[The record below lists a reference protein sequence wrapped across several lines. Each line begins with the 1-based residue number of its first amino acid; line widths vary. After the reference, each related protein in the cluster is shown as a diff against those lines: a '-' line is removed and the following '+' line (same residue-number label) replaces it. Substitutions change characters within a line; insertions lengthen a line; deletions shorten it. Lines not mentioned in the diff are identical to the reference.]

1 MHPRNPYR
9 TSIDFAA
16 LSEAYHPL
24 KSYLVR
30 TANGHH
36 TLDFGNA
43 EAQICL
49 TKALLHCDFGLDMQ
63 LTPER
68 LCPPVTS
75 VSTSLTRTN
84 PDHLLRLNYILW
96 LQDIVLATQDDP
108 RGPVVGIDVGTGAS
122 AIYPLLGCATNA
134 RWAFVATE
142 LDPLSLR
149 FARENVARNGLDK
162 PHDALTKSVHAPSPR
177 IEILQASEDGSLLLP
192 LATYPDR
199 QFAFSMC
206 NPPFYESVEEIAA
219 CAAGKAR
226 PAVGA
231 RRVGSRGV
239 ARSSAAGSRQTTPG
253 RQMEPGSRQSTSGSQ
268 NSTPASRHTTPG
280 SRQST
285 PGPELA
291 TALAG
296 APVEMVT
303 PGGEVAFVARMVAE
317 SVRYG
322 ERCRWYTSLLGK
334 LSSVAEIIDNYA
346 ITELVQGQ
354 TRRWAIGWSLITV
367 RLPDSL
373 ARVSSQALQ
382 SVLPSRNEITQPL
395 PQHIATDASWSERAE
410 AAVRE
415 TCRALPGV
423 TVQASAQTHALT
435 ISATANTWSRA
446 ARRKAQREA
455 TSTQPTP
462 GHHVEPSLVVLVSWS
477 IDGRE
482 ELEAPLT
489 ALGAT
494 ADAMDWENDGDV
506 SPGDAAAEYAV
517 EGRRKSSDSA
527 VDVDNPSDAARC
539 PSKHEA
545 ASPVLCIRW
554 MRGKDRTLFETFW
567 SHLSRKVVGMLV

>member
-9 TSIDFAA
+9 EPIDFATLA
-16 LSEAYHPL
+16 QAYPPL
-24 KSYLVR
+24 RAHLVR

-36 TLDFGNA
+36 TLDFGNP

-49 TKALLHCDFGLDMQ
+49 TKALLHRDFGLDVQ

-68 LCPPVTS
+68 LCPPVP
-75 VSTSLTRTN
+75 N
-84 PDHLLRLNYILW
+84 RLNYILW
-96 LQDIVLATQDDP
+96 LQDIIAATQDETS
-108 RGPVVGIDVGTGAS
+108 GPVLGIDVGTGAS
-122 AIYPLLGCATNA
+122 AIYPLLGCAADT

-149 FARENVARNGLDK
+149 FALENVARNGLDK
-162 PHDALTKSVHAPSPR
+162 PHDALTNSPYGPCPR
-177 IEILQASEDGSLLLP
+177 IEILQASEDGPLLLP
-192 LATYPDR
+192 LAAYPDR

-206 NPPFYESVEEIAA
+206 NPPFYESAEEIAA

-239 ARSSAAGSRQTTPG
+239 ARSSAPGSRQSTPG
-253 RQMEPGSRQSTSGSQ
+253 RQMEPGSRQSTSGSL
-268 NSTPASRHTTPG
+268 NSPPASRHTTSG

-322 ERCRWYTSLLGK
+322 ERCRWYTSMLGK
-334 LSSVAEIIDNYA
+334 LSSVAEVVRVLKDHGIDNYA
-346 ITELVQGQ
+346 ITELVQGL
-354 TRRWAIGWSLITV
+354 TRRWAIGWTFTTV
-367 RLPDSL
+367 RLPDFL

-382 SVLPSRNEITQPL
+382 SVLPSRNEMTQPL
-395 PQHIATDASWSERAE
+395 PQHIAVDTSWSTRVE
-410 AAVRE
+410 AAVRDA
-415 TCRALPGV
+415 CAAIFGV
-423 TVQASAQTHALT
+423 SVQAGAQTRALT

-455 TSTQPTP
+455 SSKQSTPD
-462 GHHVEPSLVVLVSWS
+462 HHVWPSLVVLVSWS
-477 IDGRE
+477 TGGQAE
-482 ELEAPLT
+482 TEVTSALEAT
-489 ALGAT
+489 T
-494 ADAMDWENDGDV
+494 DAMDW
-506 SPGDAAAEYAV
+506 DAAAEYAV
-517 EGRRKSSDSA
+517 EGRRKSMDSA
-527 VDVDNPSDAARC
+527 MDVDHPADNARS
-539 PSKHEA
+539 PSKHEV

>member
-9 TSIDFAA
+9 EPIDFAA
-16 LSEAYHPL
+16 LAQAYPTLHA
-24 KSYLVR
+24 YLIR
-30 TANGHH
+30 TANGGL

-49 TKALLHCDFGLDMQ
+49 TKALLHRDFGLDLQ

-68 LCPPVTS
+68 L
-75 VSTSLTRTN
+75 
-84 PDHLLRLNYILW
+84 LNYILW
-96 LQDIVLATQDDP
+96 LQDIITASLDDKDPVL
-108 RGPVVGIDVGTGAS
+108 GIDVGTGAS
-122 AIYPLLGCATNA
+122 AIYPLLGCATDT

-162 PHDALTKSVHAPSPR
+162 PHDALTNSPYGPCPR
-177 IEILQASEDGSLLLP
+177 IEILQASEDGPLLLP
-192 LATYPDR
+192 LVAYPNR

-206 NPPFYESVEEIAA
+206 NPPFYESGEEIAA

-231 RRVGSRGV
+231 RRVGGGRSRV
-239 ARSSAAGSRQTTPG
+239 NEGSRRSMPGRESTPG
-253 RQMEPGSRQSTSGSQ
+253 R
-268 NSTPASRHTTPG
+268 STPSRHTTPG

-296 APVEMVT
+296 APIEMVT

-322 ERCRWYTSLLGK
+322 ERCRWYTSMLGK

-354 TRRWAIGWSLITV
+354 TRRWAIGWSFTTL

-382 SVLPSRNEITQPL
+382 SVLPSRNEMTQPL
-395 PQHIATDASWSERAE
+395 PQHTAVDTSWSTRVE
-410 AAVRE
+410 AAVRD
-415 TCRALPGV
+415 TCGALPGV
-423 TVQASAQTHALT
+423 TVQANAQTHALT
-435 ISATANTWSRA
+435 ISAAANTWSRA

-455 TSTQPTP
+455 TSKQPAP
-462 GHHVEPSLVVLVSWS
+462 DHHVEPSLVVLVSWS
-477 IDGRE
+477 SGGQE
-482 ELEAPLT
+482 ETEAPSTALEAT
-489 ALGAT
+489 T
-494 ADAMDWENDGDV
+494 DAMDWEKDV
-506 SPGDAAAEYAV
+506 GTMLGDAAAEYAV
-517 EGRRKSSDSA
+517 EERRRSTDSA
-527 VDVDNPSDAARC
+527 MDVDNPLGAARA
-539 PSKHEA
+539 SLHHEA
-545 ASPVLCIRW
+545 TSPALQIRW
-554 MRGKDRTLFETFW
+554 VCGKDRTLFETFW
-567 SHLSRKVVGMLV
+567 SHLSRKVVNILGQ

>member
-9 TSIDFAA
+9 TPIDFAA

-24 KSYLVR
+24 QSYLVR

-36 TLDFGNA
+36 TLDFGNP

-49 TKALLHCDFGLDMQ
+49 TKALLHRDFGLDVQ

-68 LCPPVTS
+68 LCPPVP
-75 VSTSLTRTN
+75 N
-84 PDHLLRLNYILW
+84 RLNYILW
-96 LQDIVLATQDDP
+96 LQDIITASLDDKDLVL
-108 RGPVVGIDVGTGAS
+108 GIDVGTGAS
-122 AIYPLLGCATNA
+122 AIYPLLGCATDA

-162 PHDALTKSVHAPSPR
+162 PHDALTNSVHAPSPR
-177 IEILQASEDGSLLLP
+177 IEILQASGDGPLLLP
-192 LATYPDR
+192 LAAYPDR

-206 NPPFYESVEEIAA
+206 NPPFYESAEEIAA

-239 ARSSAAGSRQTTPG
+239 ARSSAAGSRQSIPG
-253 RQMEPGSRQSTSGSQ
+253 RQMEPGSRQSTPEGQ
-268 NSTPASRHTTPG
+268 HSTPASRHTTPG

-296 APVEMVT
+296 APVEIVT

-322 ERCRWYTSLLGK
+322 KRCRWYTSMLGK

-354 TRRWAIGWSLITV
+354 TRRWAIGWSFTAV

-382 SVLPSRNEITQPL
+382 SVLPLRNEMTQPL
-395 PQHIATDASWSERAE
+395 PHHLAVNASWGNRVE
-410 AAVRE
+410 AAVRDA
-415 TCRALPGV
+415 CAALPGV
-423 TVQASAQTHALT
+423 AVQTNARTHALA
-435 ISATANTWSRA
+435 ISASANTWSRA

-455 TSTQPTP
+455 TSMQPTP
-462 GHHVEPSLVVLVSWS
+462 DHHVEPSLVVLVSWS
-477 IDGRE
+477 TGSQE
-482 ELEAPLT
+482 ETEASSTALEAT
-489 ALGAT
+489 T
-494 ADAMDWENDGDV
+494 DAMDWDNDVGTTL
-506 SPGDAAAEYAV
+506 GDAAAEYAV
-517 EGRRKSSDSA
+517 EGRRKSTDSA
-527 VDVDNPSDAARC
+527 MDVDHAADAARGS
-539 PSKHEA
+539 SKHEA
-545 ASPVLCIRW
+545 ASPVLRIRW

-567 SHLSRKVVGMLV
+567 SHLSRKVVSILGQ

>member
-9 TSIDFAA
+9 TPIDFSELA
-16 LSEAYHPL
+16 EAYPSL
-24 KSYLVR
+24 RSYLIH
-30 TANGHH
+30 TANGGH

-49 TKALLHCDFGLDMQ
+49 TKALLHRDFGLDVQ

-68 LCPPVTS
+68 LCPPVP
-75 VSTSLTRTN
+75 N
-84 PDHLLRLNYILW
+84 RLNYILW
-96 LQDIVLATQDDP
+96 LQDIIAATQDKTS
-108 RGPVVGIDVGTGAS
+108 GPVLGIDVGTGAS
-122 AIYPLLGCATNA
+122 AIYPLLGCATDA

-162 PHDALTKSVHAPSPR
+162 TQRTLANTSPR
-177 IEILQASEDGSLLLP
+177 IEILQASEDGLLLLP
-192 LATYPDR
+192 LVAYPNR
-199 QFAFSMC
+199 QFAFSIC
-206 NPPFYESVEEIAA
+206 NPPFYESGEEIAA

-231 RRVGSRGV
+231 RRVGGGRSRV
-239 ARSSAAGSRQTTPG
+239 NEGSRRSMPGRESTPG
-253 RQMEPGSRQSTSGSQ
+253 R
-268 NSTPASRHTTPG
+268 STPSRHTTPG

-296 APVEMVT
+296 APIEMVT

-322 ERCRWYTSLLGK
+322 ERCRWYTSMLGK
-334 LSSVAEIIDNYA
+334 LSSVAEVVRVLKEHEIDNYA

-354 TRRWAIGWSLITV
+354 TRRWAIGWSFTSV

-382 SVLPSRNEITQPL
+382 SVLPLRNEMTQPL
-395 PQHIATDASWSERAE
+395 PHHIAIDTSWNTRVEV
-410 AAVRE
+410 AVRDI
-415 TCRALPGV
+415 CGALPGV
-423 TVQASAQTHALT
+423 TVRSNAQTHALT

-455 TSTQPTP
+455 TSKQLTP
-462 GHHVEPSLVVLVSWS
+462 DHRGESALVVLVSWS
-477 IDGRE
+477 TSGQE
-482 ELEAPLT
+482 ETEASSTALEAT
-489 ALGAT
+489 T
-494 ADAMDWENDGDV
+494 DAMDWENNGDGA
-506 SPGDAAAEYAV
+506 PGDAAAEYAV

-527 VDVDNPSDAARC
+527 MDVDHPADAARG
-539 PSKHEA
+539 PSTHES

-554 MRGKDRTLFETFW
+554 MRGRDRTLFETFW
-567 SHLSRKVVGMLV
+567 SHLSRKVVGMLA

>member
-9 TSIDFAA
+9 TPIDFTA
-16 LSEAYHPL
+16 LAEAYHPL
-24 KSYLVR
+24 QSYLVR
-30 TANGHH
+30 TANGGL
-36 TLDFGNA
+36 TLDFSDA
-43 EAQICL
+43 DAQICL
-49 TKALLHCDFGLDMQ
+49 TKALLHRDFGLDVQ

-68 LCPPVTS
+68 LCPPVP
-75 VSTSLTRTN
+75 N
-84 PDHLLRLNYILW
+84 RLNYILW
-96 LQDIVLATQDDP
+96 LQDILEATQDDP
-108 RGPVVGIDVGTGAS
+108 SGPVLGIDVGTGAS
-122 AIYPLLGCATNA
+122 AIYPLLGCATDA

-142 LDPLSLR
+142 LDLLSLR
-149 FARENVARNGLDK
+149 FARENVARNGSDK
-162 PHDALTKSVHAPSPR
+162 PYQGRSQR
-177 IEILQASEDGSLLLP
+177 IEVLQASEGGPLLLP
-192 LATYPDR
+192 LAAYPDR

-206 NPPFYESVEEIAA
+206 NPPFYESAEEIAA

-231 RRVGSRGV
+231 RRAGSRGV
-239 ARSSAAGSRQTTPG
+239 ARNSAAGSRQSTPGRETTPG
-253 RQMEPGSRQSTSGSQ
+253 R
-268 NSTPASRHTTPG
+268 STPSRHTTSG

-322 ERCRWYTSLLGK
+322 ERCRWYTSMLGK
-334 LSSVAEIIDNYA
+334 LSSVAEIVRVLKEHRIDNYA

-354 TRRWAIGWSLITV
+354 TRRWAIGWSFTAV

-382 SVLPSRNEITQPL
+382 SVLPLRNEMAQPL
-395 PQHIATDASWSERAE
+395 PQHIAVDTSWSERVE

-415 TCRALPGV
+415 ARGALSGV
-423 TVQASAQTHALT
+423 TVQTNAQTYALT

-455 TSTQPTP
+455 SMQPTP
-462 GHHVEPSLVVLVSWS
+462 DHHDERQLDVMVSWS
-477 IDGRE
+477 TRGKE
-482 ELEAPLT
+482 ETGSHP
-489 ALGAT
+489 
-494 ADAMDWENDGDV
+494 DAMDWEGHDDAT
-506 SPGDAAAEYAV
+506 PGDAAAEYAV
-517 EGRRKSSDSA
+517 EGRRSSTDSA
-527 VDVDNPSDAARC
+527 MEVDHPVGAARG

-545 ASPVLCIRW
+545 ASPILRIRW
-554 MRGKDRTLFETFW
+554 MRGRDRTLFETFW

>member
-9 TSIDFAA
+9 EPIDFATLA
-16 LSEAYHPL
+16 QAYPPL
-24 KSYLVR
+24 RAHLVR
-30 TANGHH
+30 TATGHH
-36 TLDFGNA
+36 TLDFGNP

-49 TKALLHCDFGLDMQ
+49 TKALLHRDFGLDVQ

-68 LCPPVTS
+68 LCPPVS
-75 VSTSLTRTN
+75 FFCLLGCLTGASPIPPAAT
-84 PDHLLRLNYILW
+84 LNYILW
-96 LQDIVLATQDDP
+96 LQDIIAATQDDSSAP
-108 RGPVVGIDVGTGAS
+108 ILGIDVGTGAS
-122 AIYPLLGCATNA
+122 AIYPVLGCATNA

-162 PHDALTKSVHAPSPR
+162 PHEALTNSPYGPCPR
-177 IEILQASEDGSLLLP
+177 IEILQASEDGPLLLP
-192 LATYPDR
+192 LSIYPDR

-206 NPPFYESVEEIAA
+206 NPPFYESAEEIVA

-239 ARSSAAGSRQTTPG
+239 ARSSAAGSRQSTPGRETTPG
-253 RQMEPGSRQSTSGSQ
+253 R
-268 NSTPASRHTTPG
+268 STPSRRTTPG
-280 SRQST
+280 TRQST

-303 PGGEVAFVARMVAE
+303 PGGEVAFVARMVVE

-322 ERCRWYTSLLGK
+322 KRCRWYTSMLGK

-354 TRRWAIGWSLITV
+354 TRRWAIGWSFTAV

-382 SVLPSRNEITQPL
+382 SVLPLRNEMTQPL
-395 PQHIATDASWSERAE
+395 PRHIAADTSWGNRVDS
-410 AAVRE
+410 AVRDA
-415 TCRALPGV
+415 CAALPGV

-455 TSTQPTP
+455 TSKQPSP

-477 IDGRE
+477 TGGQE
-482 ELEAPLT
+482 EMEASPTALEAT
-489 ALGAT
+489 
-494 ADAMDWENDGDV
+494 MDWENDV
-506 SPGDAAAEYAV
+506 EATSGDAAAEYAV
-517 EGRRKSSDSA
+517 EGRRKSTDSA
-527 VDVDNPSDAARC
+527 MDVDHPANPAR
-539 PSKHEA
+539 SVFKHEV

-554 MRGKDRTLFETFW
+554 MRGRDRTLFETFW
-567 SHLSRKVVGMLV
+567 SHLSRKVVNILGQ